1 MDFRARQ
8 LSNRR
13 KSAFLL
19 SAMSMLL
26 VGIVYLFGTVLGL
39 STLAIAAIA
48 GVVSVLGVWGSWF
61 ASDRIALSMTGAR
74 LVDQSDA
81 PQLYNLVNEVALAAG
96 MPMPRVA
103 IVDDPAPNA
112 FATGRDPEHG
122 VVAFTTGIIELLDR
136 EELQGVAA
144 HEMSHIAN
152 RDTLVAAVAATTAGA
167 IAILTDLVTRMLWFS
182 GGRRR
187 SSEGGPALL
196 ALALVMLVLSSV
208 AALLLQAAV
217 SRSREALADASG
229 VAFTRNPAGLRSAL
243 EKLAVDSTVVEQR
256 SNALAHLWIESPLDG
271 SRASRFFATHP
282 PIADR
287 IEALRAMEH

>member
-13 KSAFLL
+13 KSVFLL
-19 SAMSMLL
+19 SAMSVLL
-26 VGIVYLFGTVLGL
+26 VSIVYVFGTVLGL
-39 STLAIAAIA
+39 DTVAIAAIA
-48 GVVSVLGVWGSWF
+48 VLVSVFGVWGSWF

-74 LVDQSDA
+74 LVGQDDA
-81 PQLYNLVNEVALAAG
+81 PQLFNVVSEVALAAG
-96 MPMPRVA
+96 LPMPKVA
-103 IVDDPAPNA
+103 IVHDAAPNA

-122 VVAFTTGIIELLDR
+122 VVAFTTGILELLDR
-136 EELQGVAA
+136 DELQGVVA

-187 SSEGGPALL
+187 SNDAGPVFL

-217 SRSREALADASG
+217 SRSREALADATG

-243 EKLAVDSTVVEQR
+243 EKLAADSTVVAQR
-256 SNALAHLWIESPLDG
+256 SNAVAHLWIESPLDG
-271 SRASRFFATHP
+271 SRSARFFATHP